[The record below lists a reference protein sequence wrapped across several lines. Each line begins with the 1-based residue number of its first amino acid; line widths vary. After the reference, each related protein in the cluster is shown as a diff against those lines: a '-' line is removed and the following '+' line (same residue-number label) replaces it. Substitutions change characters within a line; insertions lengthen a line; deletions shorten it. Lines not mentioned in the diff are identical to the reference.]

1 MTANIAEL
9 LKLLVSCFTEYIK
22 FRKNYKGQWEKLF
35 AGQDYNGLV
44 FLTKFV
50 EHDNWNTIT
59 EDFLRDT
66 KFSDDKYLQLVKA
79 YTKTGELKLFEI
91 KDSGRRKA
99 VRINTLIYS
108 EFQRNASKYRLV
120 ERVYSTSGKTKAF
133 KEKRREK
140 TKGQT
145 KSSL

>member
-1 MTANIAEL
+1 MTAGIAEL
-9 LKLLVSCFTEYIK
+9 FKLLLDCFTKQIR

-50 EHDNWNTIT
+50 EQNDWNTIT
-59 EDFLRDT
+59 EDFLLDT
-66 KFSDDKYLQLVKA
+66 KFSDNKYLQLVNA
-79 YTKTGELKLFEI
+79 YTKTSELKLFEI
-91 KDSGRRKA
+91 KNSGRRKA
-99 VRINTLIYS
+99 VRINTLIYP

-133 KEKRREK
+133 KEKHREEA
-140 TKGQT
+140 KGQT
-145 KSSL
+145 